1 MGWAG
6 LGIDSTVDIH
16 STFKKYKDGFI
27 QGNFD
32 EKLMMAPKL
41 YLQKEI
47 TEWLDSM
54 ERIDRAG
61 WICGLGH
68 GIHKE
73 TPEENVKLFVD
84 MVRERFE

>member
-1 MGWAG
+1 MYCVNQN
-6 LGIDSTVDIH
+6 IQR
-16 STFKKYKDGFI
+16 TFKKYQDGFI

-32 EKLMMAPKL
+32 EKLMMTPKS
-41 YLQKEI
+41 YVKEEI
-47 TEWLDSM
+47 SQWLDEM
-54 ERIDRAG
+54 EHIDRTG